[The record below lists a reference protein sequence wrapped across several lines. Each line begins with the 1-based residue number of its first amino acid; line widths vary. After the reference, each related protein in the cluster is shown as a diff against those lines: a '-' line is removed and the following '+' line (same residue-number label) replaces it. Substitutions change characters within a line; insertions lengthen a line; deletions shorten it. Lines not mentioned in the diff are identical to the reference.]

1 MQFSFEKGSVEPLSS
16 LEGDHGGVDKY
27 GMVESFAS
35 GGEKT
40 SDLFS
45 VDQSVCL

>member
-1 MQFSFEKGSVEPLSS
+1 MQFSFETGSLEPLSS
-16 LEGDHGGVDKY
+16 LEGGNGGVDR
-27 GMVESFAS
+27 MVWLSFAS

-40 SDLFS
+40 SELFS